1 MITPLLRTYPGCHSQ
16 YLTVNQLLILL
27 LDIHMRGIFVFLRFP
42 SDSVGYIIHQV
53 GIYRVL
59 ISTCIGAYGVSKVST
74 LNVVS
79 AVQQSTCWH
88 RYGQIIR
95 SFTFRR
101 MPDCYQVVSYTP
113 PEYCN
118 GEQHHQDCDV
128 SRVYSSTFKLIQTQ
142 LSLNC
147 FCTRNRRCF
156 FQSPFNQSNG
166 ASHWGLQSRV

>member
-1 MITPLLRTYPGCHSQ
+1 
-16 YLTVNQLLILL
+16 
-27 LDIHMRGIFVFLRFP
+27 MRGIFVFLRFP
-42 SDSVGYIIHQV
+42 SDSAGYIIHQV

-59 ISTCIGAYGVSKVST
+59 ISTCVGAYGVSKVST

-88 RYGQIIR
+88 WYAQIIR
-95 SFTFRR
+95 CFTFRR
-101 MPDCYQVVSYTP
+101 MPDCYQVVPYTP

-147 FCTRNRRCF
+147 FCTLNLGSDAVSSSHLSIRAMEQVIGVYSLESKACSPYI
-156 FQSPFNQSNG
+156 QS
-166 ASHWGLQSRV
+166 LTYTLT